1 MAGHPAKRGKELLVR
16 SELPLAPDVIGEEDA
31 SKQGTANEA
40 PQVILTR
47 S

>member
-1 MAGHPAKRGKELLVR
+1 MAGHPAKRGKELLMR
-16 SELPLAPDVIGEEDA
+16 SGLPLASDVIGEEDA